1 MTLNKN
7 HNKKTSETINS
18 KATLSS
24 RTFQEQWQTRG
35 DFPNSCPAHPFLV
48 PSSPSTP
55 SLSSSSPSLSSSSSF
70 NRHDYRQLPNSSLM
84 GYLKPTVALIVVD
97 CAMLLWLLTISHKI
111 IENENVAFF
120 FFLPLLWPNP
130 HIRKVP
136 RHLVRIVFWR
146 PIFGPKWPIMYIL
159 GPILPFLGPKPYF
172 SRGSNSF
179 GTHLSENQLGTS
191 FLLYFGRAY
200 HQNGPERQLFGS
212 K

>member
-1 MTLNKN
+1 MWLATRGWNLDRYRSLNHGGLVVSKWQTK
-7 HNKKTSETINS
+7 HHSTSHKSLKTSQTQTIEKSFIFVWLLTKIITKKTSETINS

-55 SLSSSSPSLSSSSSF
+55 SLSSSSSF
-70 NRHDYRQLPNSSLM
+70 NRHDYRQLPDSSLM

-120 FFLPLLWPNP
+120 IFF
-130 HIRKVP
+130 
-136 RHLVRIVFWR
+136 
-146 PIFGPKWPIMYIL
+146 
-159 GPILPFLGPKPYF
+159 
-172 SRGSNSF
+172 
-179 GTHLSENQLGTS
+179 
-191 FLLYFGRAY
+191 
-200 HQNGPERQLFGS
+200 
-212 K
+212 